1 MWLYYENLKACR
13 TNKKTCLNTTNK
25 TQRALTTDPKPN
37 WLNLK
42 CFLLNLA
49 KLYKACQALQ
59 TATQVINLVDLVK
72 ERKAVNGG
80 KLSVFF
86 SFYLNKS
93 AY

>member
-1 MWLYYENLKACR
+1 MKISKHAEQIKKHASKPQ
-13 TNKKTCLNTTNK
+13 TNSKS
-25 TQRALTTDPKPN
+25 LTTDPKPN

-42 CFLLNLA
+42 CFLFNLA

-59 TATQVINLVDLVK
+59 TATKVINLVDLVK
-72 ERKAVNGG
+72 ERKAVERWQAI
-80 KLSVFF
+80 SIF